1 MGSRPMTND
10 EHMDRLVRYLQLLL
24 AGGNHEKRS
33 LKRKREIDEKFA
45 QLFEMQRRRKEE
57 RRSHEHEEN
66 SKEPSLNIK
75 SKVHDIAFLHDVVF
89 SF

>member
-24 AGGNHEKRS
+24 AGGNQEKRR

-45 QLFEMQRRRKEE
+45 QLFEMQKRRREE
-57 RRSHEHEEN
+57 RRSQENEN
-66 SKEPSLNIK
+66 SNEPS
-75 SKVHDIAFLHDVVF
+75 
-89 SF
+89 